1 MNRYTT
7 GSYPIVRKG
16 QSPSRK
22 ASPGRRENSFSLSLL
37 LWPLLFTLSASA
49 VYMGYHALSKEDVL
63 PIRSVA
69 VTGTT
74 PEHADEVAVY
84 AALRKG
90 TPLFGVDPDVTA
102 ERVEEHPMVKSA
114 LVRRVP
120 PDSVT
125 IDVTMRETLFTA
137 VIEGTPYL
145 VDQEGTP
152 FGKAHTL
159 GSEDHIIVNG
169 AEVAELKNAAAAVR
183 LLMVEEMGDAVSEV
197 HFANKRMSVQLKSG
211 PRAEFGKDNWMS
223 KVRLLKRAERAAE
236 DKGLVVANYY
246 LDDDRRPE
254 RVALRLRTPT
264 EMQVK
269 KN

>member
-7 GSYPIVRKG
+7 GSYPIVRKK
-16 QSPSRK
+16 QTLSREPSRRER
-22 ASPGRRENSFSLSLL
+22 AFSPALL
-37 LWPLLFTLSASA
+37 IWPLLFTLSASA

-90 TPLFGVDPDVTA
+90 TPLFGVDPDATA

-114 LVRRVP
+114 LVRRIP

-125 IDVTMRETLFTA
+125 IEVTMREPLFTA

-145 VDQEGTP
+145 VDQEGVP

-159 GSEDHIIVNG
+159 GGDDLMVVNG
-169 AEVAELKNAAAAVR
+169 AEVSELKKAAEAVR
-183 LLMVEEMGDAVSEV
+183 LLTLEEWGEAVSEV
-197 HFANKRMSVQLKSG
+197 HFSKGRMSVQLKKG

-223 KVRLLKRAERAAE
+223 KVRLLKRAELAAQE
-236 DKGLVVANYY
+236 SGLQVASYY

-264 EMQVK
+264 ETQVK